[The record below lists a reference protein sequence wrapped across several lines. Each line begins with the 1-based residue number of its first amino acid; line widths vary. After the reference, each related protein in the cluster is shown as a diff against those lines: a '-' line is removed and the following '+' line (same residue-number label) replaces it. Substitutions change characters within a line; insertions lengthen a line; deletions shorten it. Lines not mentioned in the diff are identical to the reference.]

1 MADSTG
7 GIEEILTKKLG
18 ELRPHLNER
27 QWRLLLAAEARAL
40 GHGGIAL
47 IARVTGASPD
57 MVRRGIRQ
65 LAGRAVAVRTDRV
78 RRLGGGRKRAEEVAP
93 AVAAALDELV
103 DPPRAEISARRP
115 LRWTTQS
122 TARLAVAL
130 GARGHVVSPRTVA
143 RMLKDTGYR
152 LQYDASAGLR
162 AKDRDAQFGYVAE
175 EAGQWTAGQPV
186 VGLDIE
192 RRQLRPPATG
202 TDAPAADWSRT
213 EWDDDT
219 AVFAVATLRLWWERA
234 GRHAN
239 PAASRM
245 LLGIGATASAGAEG
259 RLRVWER
266 QLAAFAAQASLT
278 VTVCHLPDGTRKWT
292 GVRQRTIA
300 TLHVNWHGGPLI
312 AHHVTV
318 VPVAGTAVEFDP
330 RAISDP
336 PDDAD
341 SLPLARHVFHGDWNY
356 TIDHRHYWRS

>member
-1 MADSTG
+1 MADST
-7 GIEEILTKKLG
+7 GIEEILTRKLG

-57 MVRRGIRQ
+57 MVRRGVRQ
-65 LAGRAVAVRTDRV
+65 LASRPVTVPAERV
-78 RRLGGGRKRAEEVAP
+78 RRRGGGRKRAEEVDP
-93 AVAAALDELV
+93 AMAAALDALV
-103 DPPRAEISARRP
+103 DPPRVSARRP

-122 TARLAVAL
+122 TARLATAL

-162 AKDRDAQFGYVAE
+162 ARDRDAQFGYAAA
-175 EAGQWTAGQPV
+175 EAGRWSAGQPV

-192 RRQLRPPATG
+192 RRQLCPRDG
-202 TDAPAADWSRT
+202 EADTPGARWRRT

-239 PAASRM
+239 PSASRM
-245 LLGIGATASAGAEG
+245 LVGIGATASARAEG
-259 RLRVWER
+259 RLGVWER
-266 QLAAFAAQASLT
+266 HLAAFAAQASLA

-292 GVRQRTIA
+292 GVRQRTFA
-300 TLHVNWHGGPLI
+300 TLYMDWHGGPPI

-318 VPVAGTAVEFDP
+318 VPVADTAVEFDP
-330 RAISDP
+330 RAVVDP
-336 PDDAD
+336 PQEHA
-341 SLPLARHVFHGDWNY
+341 SLRLVRHMFHGEWNY